1 MSMVMGGLGAM
12 MRAAMDAFLGSLML
26 ALLPPSRGRCT
37 TIAAQQQLLCKSV
50 VLRPG
55 SVHRA
60 GVCPAGVLRAPGSV
74 HRLGPLA

>member
-26 ALLPPSRGRCT
+26 ALLPPS
-37 TIAAQQQLLCKSV
+37 QQQLLCKSV